1 MELKRI
7 FGQLIRQE
15 DGMNMVEYALIG
27 AFVSIASVGV
37 LKLLGPQISALF
49 ESINTSMGG

>member
-7 FGQLIRQE
+7 FGQLIRHD

-37 LKLLGPQISALF
+37 LKLLGPQISTLF
-49 ESINTSMGG
+49 TSINTSMGG